1 MANDPRPDP
10 HDPLGRS
17 REKRSWRAYLAGTLA
32 LLALILVIQ
41 NSQKV
46 EFKFFFVEGETPLF
60 FGLIIALVLG
70 ALVGWLLPR
79 VRGGR
84 HDRNGERD

>member
-1 MANDPRPDP
+1 MANDRRPDP

-17 REKRSWRAYLAGTLA
+17 REKRSWRVYLAGILA

-41 NSQKV
+41 NSQTV
-46 EFKFFFVEGETPLF
+46 EFKFFFVDGETPLF
-60 FGLIIALVLG
+60 FGLIIAFMLG

-79 VRGGR
+79 VRGGGR
-84 HDRNGERD
+84 HRDAEKD

>member
-1 MANDPRPDP
+1 MAERNPR
-10 HDPLGRS
+10 DPLGR
-17 REKRSWRAYLAGTLA
+17 KPKDRSWRTYAAAIVGV
-32 LLALILVIQ
+32 LALILIFQ

-60 FGLIIALVLG
+60 FGLIITLLLG

-84 HDRNGERD
+84 HRKGDEERD